1 MVIIINPYAGG
12 GKAIQKWNKIKSNIY
27 ERLGSVKIIFLNEEI
42 LMKDCLSDLLKQGQ
56 QEFIAGGGD
65 GTVNLLLQN
74 LINVVP
80 SSQLNKIKI
89 GAIGLGSSNDF
100 HKPFKAKQIINGISC
115 QANFASAEARDI
127 GILTFVD
134 NEEQEQKKY
143 WLINASIGITAEANL
158 FFNTPD
164 FLLRYLKKTITNSA
178 ILYAALRTIASYR
191 NRNINIKIGNNKSK
205 QINLTNMGVVKS
217 PHFSGNF
224 SYNTPFE
231 TDSGQFYINIC
242 REMHLLN
249 TLYILWNL
257 SKNRFC
263 GLPKTE
269 SFCSNQLIVESDQK
283 FAVEFDGE
291 IITTKSAIFN
301 IKQKMIKVCTC

>member
-74 LINVVP
+74 LINRVP
-80 SSQLNKIKI
+80 SSQLDKIKI

-100 HKPFKAKQIINGISC
+100 HKPFKINHMINGISC
-115 QANFASAEARDI
+115 MINFASTKPRDV
-127 GILTFVD
+127 GILTFD
-134 NEEQEQKKY
+134 SKKEKEQIKY

-158 FFNTPD
+158 FFNTQD
-164 FLLRYLKKTITNSA
+164 FLLDYLKKTITNSA

-191 NRNINIKIGNNKSK
+191 NRNITIKIGNNKSK
-205 QINLTNMGVVKS
+205 KINLTNMGVAKS

-231 TDSGQFYINIC
+231 TDNGQFYINIC

-269 SFCSNQLIVESDQK
+269 SFCSDHLTVESDQQ

-291 IITTKSAIFN
+291 VIATKSAIFN
-301 IKQKMIKVCTC
+301 IKQKMIEVCTC